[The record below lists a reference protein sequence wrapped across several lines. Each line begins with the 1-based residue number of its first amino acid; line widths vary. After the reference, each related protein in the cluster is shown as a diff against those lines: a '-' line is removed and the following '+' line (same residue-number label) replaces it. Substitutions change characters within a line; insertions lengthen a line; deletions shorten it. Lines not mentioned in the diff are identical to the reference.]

1 MHAGILKAT
10 TVDGGATAADNNSD
24 CRDLFF
30 LLGAHAGIALIRRA
44 IFAVDELVLE
54 VDDVRDGAEFSFSS
68 GSLADDSEGSL
79 CSF

>member
-1 MHAGILKAT
+1 MHGGILKAT
-10 TVDGGATAADNNSD
+10 TVDGGATAADNKSD

-30 LLGAHAGIALIRRA
+30 LEAYAGNALIRRA